1 MSMPSEDHICPFA
14 HAFSTVWQFE
24 YSIQAVRNY
33 WAGIFKTASECL
45 RDRDR
50 AAVEIHTKGIGNSTA
65 ATEPTNSIC
74 IDTVQSFRVY
84 YTSSQV
90 IFSHAPLF
98 LHVSRAARH
107 SRATFHA
114 LPNIHSA
121 CLAATHTEICLCG
134 AVSEWHGSDRPFN
147 VTSPQTR
154 SVLAGKR
161 CSRMSEGAMLTG
173 CGPCPSCPKYLSKS
187 NSLNLSGFV
196 AA

>member
-33 WAGIFKTASECL
+33 WAGILKTASECL

-121 CLAATHTEICLCG
+121 CLAATHTQIPLCG
-134 AVSEWHGSDRPFN
+134 AVQAGGGSDRDF
-147 VTSPQTR
+147 R
-154 SVLAGKR
+154 
-161 CSRMSEGAMLTG
+161 LTG
-173 CGPCPSCPKYLSKS
+173 PYTHSIFALIRC
-187 NSLNLSGFV
+187 
-196 AA
+196 